1 MLVLGRT
8 STLLVRLVVLILV
21 IALIG
26 APLLVIG
33 LAAFAGSWNG
43 VWPSD
48 PTMDHLIDALAAD
61 NRASVFVSLQ
71 TAVLASLSAVVIGTW
86 AALAGAA
93 APRRV
98 RAFTDAL
105 FHLPAAVPSV
115 VVGLG
120 LLTSFSRQPLVL
132 NGTVVIVVLA
142 QTLLVLSFA
151 YNTVSVAARTGDPMM
166 VQIAESLGASPVRVL
181 LTVRLPLL
189 LPPIAAALG
198 LALALCM
205 GELGATVMVYP
216 ASWRTLPVSIFALAD
231 RGDIFLAAAETLVL
245 VVVTLVAL
253 ALISRVR
260 GRTEVR

>member
-1 MLVLGRT
+1 MLLHSAPARFV
-8 STLLVRLVVLILV
+8 VRLIMGILV
-21 IALIG
+21 IVLIG
-26 APLLVIG
+26 APVLVTV

-43 VWPSD
+43 VWPTD
-48 PTMDHLIDALAAD
+48 PTGKHLQDALASD
-61 NRASVFVSLQ
+61 NLASILVSLQ
-71 TAVLASLSAVVIGTW
+71 TAVLASLSAVIVGTW

-93 APRRV
+93 APARV
-98 RAFTDAL
+98 RAVTDAV

-115 VVGLG
+115 VIGLG
-120 LLTSFSRQPLVL
+120 LLTAFSQKPFLL

-151 YNTVSVAARTGDPMM
+151 YNTVSVAVRTADPMM
-166 VQIAESLGASPVRVL
+166 AGIAGSLGASPLRVL

-189 LPPIAAALG
+189 LPAIAASAG

-216 ASWRTLPVSIFALAD
+216 ASWRTLPVTIFALSD
-231 RGDIFLAAAETLVL
+231 RGNIFLAAADTLVL
-245 VVVTLVAL
+245 ISVTLVAL
-253 ALISRVR
+253 SVIARVR